1 MKGSSADFQGRDIT
15 VRAALAFDEDGRILA
30 LRSMAICNIGA
41 YTVNYSS
48 PQNFIRIT
56 PTVYRVPVAAVHM
69 LGVLTNTVPTN
80 SYRGAGRPEATFT
93 IERLLDLAARR
104 LKIDRVELRRRNFV
118 SRAEMP
124 YTTATGLTYDAGEFA
139 ANMDA
144 TLEAAEWNGFEA
156 RRASSK
162 GQGLL
167 RGIGVANYVESPI
180 GNPRERVALFVNAE
194 GVEVEVGTQ
203 SSGQGHETTFAQVV
217 AHVLDIPMDR
227 IRVVTGDTRRI
238 KVGGGTQ
245 SNRSMR
251 LAGTLLV
258 SACND
263 VLERAREVVAR
274 QFESPLEAVTV
285 NAGKLHHLPSGDV
298 LSVQQV
304 ATLGELTAA
313 AEMNGRLPAFPTGC
327 AVCELEVDPQSGAV
341 VILRYTQID
350 DVGQAINPLIVH
362 GQTHGGIAQG
372 VGQALAEYFPIDE
385 ESGRLLGTSFMDYAV
400 PRAADLPPLD
410 VHLVEDPTFG
420 NPLRVKG
427 AGEGGV
433 TPAPA
438 AVINAL
444 ADALAPLGIDH
455 VEMPATAP
463 RVWAA
468 MASSV

>member
-1 MKGSSADFQGRDIT
+1 
-15 VRAALAFDEDGRILA
+15 
-30 LRSMAICNIGA
+30 
-41 YTVNYSS
+41 
-48 PQNFIRIT
+48 
-56 PTVYRVPVAAVHM
+56 
-69 LGVLTNTVPTN
+69 
-80 SYRGAGRPEATFT
+80 
-93 IERLLDLAARR
+93 
-104 LKIDRVELRRRNFV
+104 
-118 SRAEMP
+118 
-124 YTTATGLTYDAGEFA
+124 
-139 ANMDA
+139 
-144 TLEAAEWNGFEA
+144 
-156 RRASSK
+156 
-162 GQGLL
+162 
-167 RGIGVANYVESPI
+167 
-180 GNPRERVALFVNAE
+180 
-194 GVEVEVGTQ
+194 
-203 SSGQGHETTFAQVV
+203 
-217 AHVLDIPMDR
+217 
-227 IRVVTGDTRRI
+227 
-238 KVGGGTQ
+238 
-245 SNRSMR
+245 MR

-304 ATLGELTAA
+304 ATLGDLTAA

-327 AVCELEVDPQSGAV
+327 AVCEIEVDPQSGAV
-341 VILRYTQID
+341 TILRYTQID

-372 VGQALAEYFPIDE
+372 VGQALSEYFPIDD

-400 PRAADLPPLD
+400 PRAADLPALD

-444 ADALAPLGIDH
+444 ADALAPLGIEH
-455 VEMPATAP
+455 VEMPATPP

-468 MASSV
+468 IARACSK